1 LLSAVLQPGSGGGRS
16 AGIGLPRSPIDSAPD
31 VWPLHAVA
39 RAQPRNAKLMPAL
52 REIAAARFVACHY
65 PIEEVATV
73 LEPPAAIA

>member
-1 LLSAVLQPGSGGGRS
+1 
-16 AGIGLPRSPIDSAPD
+16 
-31 VWPLHAVA
+31 
-39 RAQPRNAKLMPAL
+39 MPAL